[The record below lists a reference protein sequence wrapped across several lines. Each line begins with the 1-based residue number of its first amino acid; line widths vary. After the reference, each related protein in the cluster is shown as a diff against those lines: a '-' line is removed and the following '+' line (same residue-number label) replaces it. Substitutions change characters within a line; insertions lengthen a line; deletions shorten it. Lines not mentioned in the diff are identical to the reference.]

1 MKSTMWFCWYDDF
14 SGFAIF
20 DNEMDA
26 LRYAVEHSMNCK
38 QVVNGDLKE
47 QL

>member
-1 MKSTMWFCWYDDF
+1 MWFCYWLDF

-20 DNEMDA
+20 DNELDA
-26 LRYAVEHSMNCK
+26 LRYAVENHMECK

-47 QL
+47 QLK